1 MPESALKEMP
11 LADTLDHPHRGNP
24 VTTSTPAST
33 PSLRMNAPVLIGSAA
48 FVLIFGLAAT
58 LFAEQAGEWLAR
70 AQAWASGSV
79 GWYYLL
85 AMTLY
90 LVFVVVTALSGY
102 GRIKLGADH
111 DEPEFSYLSWAGMLF
126 AAGISITLFFF
137 CVSEPLTHFAQP
149 PKGEAGGSEAARQA
163 MQLLFLHWGLHGWGV
178 FALVAM
184 ALAYFA
190 YRHNL
195 PLALRS
201 ALYPL
206 IGKRING
213 PIGYTV
219 DAFGIIATV
228 FGLGADMGFGVLH
241 LNAGL
246 DYLFG
251 IPHDQWVQVALIVLM
266 MGAAVIVA
274 VSGVEKGV
282 RVMSDV
288 NMLLACS
295 LLLFVLFAG
304 PTQHLLNMLVQNLG
318 DYLGA
323 LPTKSFDLYAY
334 DGGTRWLGD
343 WTVFYWA
350 WWIAWAPF
358 VGLFIARIS
367 RGRTIRE
374 FVFGVLFIPLG
385 FTLAW
390 MSIFGNSALE
400 QAFNGTSDL
409 ATVAVS
415 EPSMAIYHLLES
427 YPWSRAVIA
436 VTVFISFVFFVTSAD
451 SGTVV
456 LSTLSSRGGAVDED
470 GPRWLRVFWGA
481 LTALITIGLLFAGS
495 IDALKSA
502 VVLTS
507 LPFSLILLLMMWGL
521 HKAFYLESQRQ
532 RARLHAPS
540 PVDQRSPRRRSGWR
554 QRLAQAVHFPSRDEV
569 YRFMEEQVRPA
580 MEALA
585 EQFRTRGLTVETHMD
600 PAGASLSLE
609 VVHGEEHPFL
619 YRVVMRGYFT
629 PSFAVAGLDAR
640 NRQNRRYYRAEVHL
654 AEGSQDYDLVGYSRQ
669 QVIDDMLDQ
678 YERHLQFLH
687 LVR

>member
-1 MPESALKEMP
+1 M
-11 LADTLDHPHRGNP
+11 NP
-24 VTTSTPAST
+24 
-33 PSLRMNAPVLIGSAA
+33 PVFYGAAILI
-48 FVLIFGLAAT
+48 L
-58 LFAEQAGEWLAR
+58 LFAAVVIGFPQRAGEWLLA
-70 AQAWASGSV
+70 AQTWASQTV

-90 LVFVVVTALSGY
+90 LIFVVVTALSGY
-102 GRIKLGADH
+102 GKIKLGADH

-137 CVSEPLTHFAQP
+137 CVSEPLTHFLQP
-149 PKGEAGGSEAARQA
+149 PQGEAGTQEAARQA
-163 MQLLFLHWGLHGWGV
+163 MELLFLHWGLHGWGV

-219 DAFGIIATV
+219 DCFGIIATV
-228 FGLGADMGFGVLH
+228 FGLGADMGFGVLQ
-241 LNAGL
+241 LNSGL
-246 DYLFG
+246 DYLYA
-251 IPHDQWVQVALIVLM
+251 IPHTHAVQMVLIVLM
-266 MGAAVIVA
+266 MGAAISVA
-274 VSGVEKGV
+274 VSGVDKGI
-282 RVMSDV
+282 RILSDI

-304 PTQHLLNMLVQNLG
+304 PTQHLLNTLVQNVG
-318 DYLGA
+318 DYLGH
-323 LPTKSFDLYAY
+323 LPGKSFDLYAY
-334 DGGTRWLGD
+334 GGPSDWLGS

-400 QAFNGTSDL
+400 QALGGASEL
-409 ATVAVS
+409 GRVAI
-415 EPSMAIYHLLES
+415 EQPSMALYQMLQN
-427 YPWSRAVIA
+427 YPWSRAVIT
-436 VTVFISFVFFVTSAD
+436 VTVLVSFVFFVTSAD

-456 LSTLSSRGGAVDED
+456 LSTLSAHGGSADDD
-470 GPRWLRVFWGA
+470 GPKWLRVFWGSV
-481 LTALITIGLLFAGS
+481 TALVTGGLLFAGS

-521 HKAFYLESQRQ
+521 HKAFYMESQRQ
-532 RARLHAPS
+532 RARSHSLAPLMS
-540 PVDQRSPRRRSGWR
+540 GNGKRSGGWKR
-554 QRLAQAVHFPSRDEV
+554 RLSQAVHFPSRDEV
-569 YRFMEEQVRPA
+569 YRFMNDVVRPA
-580 MEALA
+580 ISEVS
-585 EQFRTRGLTVETHMD
+585 EVFREKGLTVDAQLD
-600 PAGASLSLE
+600 PGNASLSLE
-609 VVHGEEHPFL
+609 IGHGEQHRFL
-619 YRVVMRGYFT
+619 YQVLMRGYFT
-629 PSFAVAGLDAR
+629 PSFARAGMGGLHLK
-640 NRQNRRYYRAEVHL
+640 NRRYFRAEVHL
-654 AEGSQDYDLVGYSRQ
+654 AEGSQDYDLMGYTKEQ
-669 QVIDDMLDQ
+669 IINDMLDQ

>member
-1 MPESALKEMP
+1 M
-11 LADTLDHPHRGNP
+11 NP
-24 VTTSTPAST
+24 
-33 PSLRMNAPVLIGSAA
+33 PVFYGAAILI
-48 FVLIFGLAAT
+48 L
-58 LFAEQAGEWLAR
+58 LFAAVVIGFPQRAGEWLLA
-70 AQAWASGSV
+70 AQTWASQTV

-90 LVFVVVTALSGY
+90 LIFVVVTALSGY
-102 GRIKLGADH
+102 GKIKLGADH

-137 CVSEPLTHFAQP
+137 CVSEPLTHFLQP
-149 PKGEAGGSEAARQA
+149 PQGEAGTQEAARQA
-163 MQLLFLHWGLHGWGV
+163 MELLFLHWGLHGWGV

-219 DAFGIIATV
+219 DCFGIIATV
-228 FGLGADMGFGVLH
+228 FGLGADMGFGVLQ
-241 LNAGL
+241 LNSGL
-246 DYLFG
+246 DYLYA
-251 IPHDQWVQVALIVLM
+251 IPHTHSVQMALIVLM
-266 MGAAVIVA
+266 MGAAISVA
-274 VSGVEKGV
+274 VSGVDKGI
-282 RVMSDV
+282 RILSDI

-304 PTQHLLNMLVQNLG
+304 PTQHLLNTLVQNVG
-318 DYLGA
+318 DYLGH
-323 LPTKSFDLYAY
+323 LPGKSFDLYAY
-334 DGGTRWLGD
+334 GGPSDWLGS

-400 QAFNGTSDL
+400 QALGGASEL
-409 ATVAVS
+409 GRVAI
-415 EPSMAIYHLLES
+415 EQPSMALYQMLQN
-427 YPWSRAVIA
+427 YPWSRAVIT
-436 VTVFISFVFFVTSAD
+436 VTVLVSFVFFVTSAD

-456 LSTLSSRGGAVDED
+456 LSTLSAHGGSADDD
-470 GPRWLRVFWGA
+470 GPKWLRVFWGSV
-481 LTALITIGLLFAGS
+481 TALVTGGLLFAGS

-521 HKAFYLESQRQ
+521 HKAFYMESQRQ
-532 RARLHAPS
+532 RARSHSLAPLMS
-540 PVDQRSPRRRSGWR
+540 SNGKRSGGWKR
-554 QRLAQAVHFPSRDEV
+554 RLSQAVHFPSRDEV
-569 YRFMEEQVRPA
+569 YRFMNDVVRPA
-580 MEALA
+580 ISEVSEVFREKGLA
-585 EQFRTRGLTVETHMD
+585 VDAQLD
-600 PAGASLSLE
+600 PGNASLSLE
-609 VVHGEEHPFL
+609 IGHGEQHRFL
-619 YRVVMRGYFT
+619 YQVLMRGYFT
-629 PSFAVAGLDAR
+629 PSFARAGMGGLHLK
-640 NRQNRRYYRAEVHL
+640 NRRYFRAEVHL
-654 AEGSQDYDLVGYSRQ
+654 AEGSQDYDLMGYTKEQ
-669 QVIDDMLDQ
+669 IINDMLDQ

>member
-1 MPESALKEMP
+1 MRDRFYGA
-11 LADTLDHPHRGNP
+11 AI
-24 VTTSTPAST
+24 
-33 PSLRMNAPVLIGSAA
+33 LI
-48 FVLIFGLAAT
+48 L
-58 LFAEQAGEWLAR
+58 LFAAVVIGFPQRAGEWLLA
-70 AQAWASGSV
+70 AQTWASQTV

-90 LVFVVVTALSGY
+90 LIFVVVTALSGY
-102 GRIKLGADH
+102 GKIKLGADH

-137 CVSEPLTHFAQP
+137 CVSEPLTHFLQP
-149 PKGEAGGSEAARQA
+149 PQGEAGTQEAARQA
-163 MQLLFLHWGLHGWGV
+163 MELLFLHWGLHGWGV

-219 DAFGIIATV
+219 DCFGIIATV
-228 FGLGADMGFGVLH
+228 FGLGADMGFGVLQ
-241 LNAGL
+241 LNSGL
-246 DYLFG
+246 DYLYA
-251 IPHDQWVQVALIVLM
+251 IPHTQPVQMALIVLM
-266 MGAAVIVA
+266 MGAAISVA
-274 VSGVEKGV
+274 VSGVDKGI
-282 RVMSDV
+282 RILSDI

-304 PTQHLLNMLVQNLG
+304 PTQHLLNTLVQNVG
-318 DYLGA
+318 DYLGH
-323 LPTKSFDLYAY
+323 LPGKSFDLYAY
-334 DGGTRWLGD
+334 GGPSDWLGS

-400 QAFNGTSDL
+400 QALGGASEL
-409 ATVAVS
+409 GRVAI
-415 EPSMAIYHLLES
+415 EQPSMALYQMLQN
-427 YPWSRAVIA
+427 YPWSRAVIT
-436 VTVFISFVFFVTSAD
+436 VTVLVSFVFFVTSAD

-456 LSTLSSRGGAVDED
+456 LSTLSAHGGSADDD
-470 GPRWLRVFWGA
+470 GPKWLRVFWGSV
-481 LTALITIGLLFAGS
+481 TALVTGGLLFAGS

-521 HKAFYLESQRQ
+521 HKAFYMESQRQ
-532 RARLHAPS
+532 RARSHSLAPLMS
-540 PVDQRSPRRRSGWR
+540 GNGKRSGGWKR
-554 QRLAQAVHFPSRDEV
+554 RLSQAVHFPSRDEV
-569 YRFMEEQVRPA
+569 YRFMNDVVRPA
-580 MEALA
+580 ISEVSEVFREKGLA
-585 EQFRTRGLTVETHMD
+585 VDAQLD
-600 PAGASLSLE
+600 PGNASLSLE
-609 VVHGEEHPFL
+609 IGHGEQHRFL
-619 YRVVMRGYFT
+619 YQVLMRGYFT
-629 PSFAVAGLDAR
+629 PSFARAGMGGLHLK
-640 NRQNRRYYRAEVHL
+640 NRRYFRAEVHL
-654 AEGSQDYDLVGYSRQ
+654 AEGSQDYDLMGYTKEQ
-669 QVIDDMLDQ
+669 IINDMLDQ

>member
-1 MPESALKEMP
+1 M
-11 LADTLDHPHRGNP
+11 NP
-24 VTTSTPAST
+24 
-33 PSLRMNAPVLIGSAA
+33 PVFYGAAILI
-48 FVLIFGLAAT
+48 L
-58 LFAEQAGEWLAR
+58 LFAAVVIGFPQRAGEWLLA
-70 AQAWASGSV
+70 AQTWASQTV

-90 LVFVVVTALSGY
+90 LIFVVVTALSGY
-102 GRIKLGADH
+102 GKIKLGADH

-137 CVSEPLTHFAQP
+137 CVSEPLTHFLQP
-149 PKGEAGGSEAARQA
+149 PQGEAGTQEAARQA
-163 MQLLFLHWGLHGWGV
+163 MELLFLHWGLHGWGV

-219 DAFGIIATV
+219 DCFGIIATV
-228 FGLGADMGFGVLH
+228 FGLGADMGFGVLQ
-241 LNAGL
+241 LNSGL
-246 DYLFG
+246 DYLYA
-251 IPHDQWVQVALIVLM
+251 IPHTHAVQMVLIVLM
-266 MGAAVIVA
+266 MGAAISVA
-274 VSGVEKGV
+274 VSGVDKGI
-282 RVMSDV
+282 RILSDI

-304 PTQHLLNMLVQNLG
+304 PTQHLLNTLVQNVG
-318 DYLGA
+318 DYLGH
-323 LPTKSFDLYAY
+323 LPGKSFDLYAY
-334 DGGTRWLGD
+334 GGPSDWLGS

-400 QAFNGTSDL
+400 QALGGASEL
-409 ATVAVS
+409 GRVAI
-415 EPSMAIYHLLES
+415 EQPSMALYQMLQN
-427 YPWSRAVIA
+427 YPWSRAVIT
-436 VTVFISFVFFVTSAD
+436 VTVLVSFVFFVTSAD

-456 LSTLSSRGGAVDED
+456 LSTLSAHGGSADDD
-470 GPRWLRVFWGA
+470 GPKWLRVFWGSV
-481 LTALITIGLLFAGS
+481 TALVTGGLLFAGS

-521 HKAFYLESQRQ
+521 HKAFYMESQRQ
-532 RARLHAPS
+532 RARSHSLAPLMS
-540 PVDQRSPRRRSGWR
+540 GNGKRSGGWKR
-554 QRLAQAVHFPSRDEV
+554 RLSQAVHFPSRDEV
-569 YRFMEEQVRPA
+569 YRFMNDVVRPA
-580 MEALA
+580 ISEVSEVFREKGLA
-585 EQFRTRGLTVETHMD
+585 VDAQLD
-600 PAGASLSLE
+600 PVNASLSLE
-609 VVHGEEHPFL
+609 IGHGEQHRFL
-619 YRVVMRGYFT
+619 YQVLMRGYFT
-629 PSFAVAGLDAR
+629 PSFARAGMGGLHLK
-640 NRQNRRYYRAEVHL
+640 NRRYFRAEVHL
-654 AEGSQDYDLVGYSRQ
+654 AEGSQDYDLMGYTKEQ
-669 QVIDDMLDQ
+669 IINDMLDQ

>member
-1 MPESALKEMP
+1 M
-11 LADTLDHPHRGNP
+11 NP
-24 VTTSTPAST
+24 
-33 PSLRMNAPVLIGSAA
+33 PVFYGAAILI
-48 FVLIFGLAAT
+48 L
-58 LFAEQAGEWLAR
+58 LFAAVVIGFPQRAGEWLLA
-70 AQAWASGSV
+70 AQTWASQTV

-90 LVFVVVTALSGY
+90 LIFVVVTALSGY
-102 GRIKLGADH
+102 GKIKLGADH

-137 CVSEPLTHFAQP
+137 CVSEPLTHFLQP
-149 PKGEAGGSEAARQA
+149 PQGEAGTQEAARQA
-163 MQLLFLHWGLHGWGV
+163 MELLFLHWGLHGWGV

-219 DAFGIIATV
+219 DCFGIIATV
-228 FGLGADMGFGVLH
+228 FGLGADMGFGVLQ
-241 LNAGL
+241 LNSGL
-246 DYLFG
+246 DYLYA
-251 IPHDQWVQVALIVLM
+251 IPHTHPVQMALIVLM
-266 MGAAVIVA
+266 MGAAISVA
-274 VSGVEKGV
+274 VSGVDKGI
-282 RVMSDV
+282 RILSDI

-304 PTQHLLNMLVQNLG
+304 PTQHLLNTLVQNVG
-318 DYLGA
+318 DYLGH
-323 LPTKSFDLYAY
+323 LPGKSFDLYAY
-334 DGGTRWLGD
+334 GGPSDWLGS

-400 QAFNGTSDL
+400 QALGGASEL
-409 ATVAVS
+409 GRVAI
-415 EPSMAIYHLLES
+415 EQPSMALYQILQN
-427 YPWSRAVIA
+427 YPWSRAVIT
-436 VTVFISFVFFVTSAD
+436 VTVLVSFVFFVTSAD

-456 LSTLSSRGGAVDED
+456 LSTLSAHGGSADDD
-470 GPRWLRVFWGA
+470 GPKWLRVFWGSV
-481 LTALITIGLLFAGS
+481 TALVTGGLLFAGS

-521 HKAFYLESQRQ
+521 HKAFYMESQRQ
-532 RARLHAPS
+532 RARSHSLAPLMS
-540 PVDQRSPRRRSGWR
+540 GNGKRSGGWKR
-554 QRLAQAVHFPSRDEV
+554 RLSQAVHFPSRDEV
-569 YRFMEEQVRPA
+569 YRFMNDVVRPA
-580 MEALA
+580 ISEVSEVFREKGLA
-585 EQFRTRGLTVETHMD
+585 VDAQLD
-600 PAGASLSLE
+600 PGNASLSLE
-609 VVHGEEHPFL
+609 IGHGEQHRFL
-619 YRVVMRGYFT
+619 YQVLMRGYFT
-629 PSFAVAGLDAR
+629 PSFARAGMGGLHLK
-640 NRQNRRYYRAEVHL
+640 NRRYFRAEVHL
-654 AEGSQDYDLVGYSRQ
+654 AEGSQDYDLMGYTKEQ
-669 QVIDDMLDQ
+669 IINDMLDQ

>member
-1 MPESALKEMP
+1 M
-11 LADTLDHPHRGNP
+11 NP
-24 VTTSTPAST
+24 
-33 PSLRMNAPVLIGSAA
+33 PVFYGAAILI
-48 FVLIFGLAAT
+48 L
-58 LFAEQAGEWLAR
+58 LFAAVVIGFPQRAGEWLLA
-70 AQAWASGSV
+70 AQTWASQTV

-90 LVFVVVTALSGY
+90 LIFVVVTALSGY
-102 GRIKLGADH
+102 GKIKLGADH

-137 CVSEPLTHFAQP
+137 CVSEPLTHFLQP
-149 PKGEAGGSEAARQA
+149 PQGEAGTQEAARQA
-163 MQLLFLHWGLHGWGV
+163 MELLFLHWGLHGWGV

-219 DAFGIIATV
+219 DCFGIIATV
-228 FGLGADMGFGVLH
+228 FGLGADMGFGVLQ
-241 LNAGL
+241 LNSGL
-246 DYLFG
+246 DYLYA
-251 IPHDQWVQVALIVLM
+251 IPHTQPVQMVLIVLM
-266 MGAAVIVA
+266 MGAAISVA
-274 VSGVEKGV
+274 VSGVDKGI
-282 RVMSDV
+282 RILSDI

-304 PTQHLLNMLVQNLG
+304 PTQHLLNTLVQNVG
-318 DYLGA
+318 DYLGH
-323 LPTKSFDLYAY
+323 LPGKSFDLYAY
-334 DGGTRWLGD
+334 GGPSDWLGS

-400 QAFNGTSDL
+400 QALGGASEL
-409 ATVAVS
+409 GRVAI
-415 EPSMAIYHLLES
+415 EQPSMALYQMLQN
-427 YPWSRAVIA
+427 YPWSRAVIT
-436 VTVFISFVFFVTSAD
+436 VTVLVSFVFFVTSAD

-456 LSTLSSRGGAVDED
+456 LSTLSAHGGSADDD
-470 GPRWLRVFWGA
+470 GPKWLRVFWGSV
-481 LTALITIGLLFAGS
+481 TALVTGGLLFAGS

-521 HKAFYLESQRQ
+521 HKAFYMESQRQ
-532 RARLHAPS
+532 RARSHSLAPLMS
-540 PVDQRSPRRRSGWR
+540 GNGKRSGGWKR
-554 QRLAQAVHFPSRDEV
+554 RLSQAVHFPSRDEV
-569 YRFMEEQVRPA
+569 YRFMNDVVRPA
-580 MEALA
+580 ISEVSEVFREKGLA
-585 EQFRTRGLTVETHMD
+585 VDAQLD
-600 PAGASLSLE
+600 PGNASLSLE
-609 VVHGEEHPFL
+609 IGHGEQHRFL
-619 YRVVMRGYFT
+619 YQVLMRGYFT
-629 PSFAVAGLDAR
+629 PSFARAGMGGLHLK
-640 NRQNRRYYRAEVHL
+640 NRRYFRAEVHL
-654 AEGSQDYDLVGYSRQ
+654 AEGSQDYDLMGYTKEQ
-669 QVIDDMLDQ
+669 IINDMLDQ

>member
-1 MPESALKEMP
+1 M
-11 LADTLDHPHRGNP
+11 NP
-24 VTTSTPAST
+24 
-33 PSLRMNAPVLIGSAA
+33 PVFYGAAILI
-48 FVLIFGLAAT
+48 L
-58 LFAEQAGEWLAR
+58 LFTAVVIGFPQRAGEWLLA
-70 AQAWASGSV
+70 AQTWASQTV

-90 LVFVVVTALSGY
+90 LIFVVVTALSGY
-102 GRIKLGADH
+102 GKIKLGADH

-137 CVSEPLTHFAQP
+137 CVSEPLTHFLQP
-149 PKGEAGGSEAARQA
+149 PQGEAGTQEAARQA
-163 MQLLFLHWGLHGWGV
+163 MELLFLHWGLHGWGV

-219 DAFGIIATV
+219 DCFGIIATV
-228 FGLGADMGFGVLH
+228 FGLGADMGFGVLQ
-241 LNAGL
+241 LNSGL
-246 DYLFG
+246 DYLYA
-251 IPHDQWVQVALIVLM
+251 IPHTHPVQMALIVLM
-266 MGAAVIVA
+266 MGAAISVA
-274 VSGVEKGV
+274 VSGVDKGI
-282 RVMSDV
+282 RILSDI

-304 PTQHLLNMLVQNLG
+304 PTQHLLNTLVQNVG
-318 DYLGA
+318 DYLGH
-323 LPTKSFDLYAY
+323 LPGKSFDLYAY
-334 DGGTRWLGD
+334 GGPSDWLGS

-400 QAFNGTSDL
+400 QALGGASEL
-409 ATVAVS
+409 GRVAI
-415 EPSMAIYHLLES
+415 EQPSMALYQMLQN
-427 YPWSRAVIA
+427 YPWSRAVIT
-436 VTVFISFVFFVTSAD
+436 VTVLVSFVFFVTSAD

-456 LSTLSSRGGAVDED
+456 LSTLSAHGGSADDD
-470 GPRWLRVFWGA
+470 GPKWLRVFWGSV
-481 LTALITIGLLFAGS
+481 TALVTGGLLFAGS

-521 HKAFYLESQRQ
+521 HKAFYMESQRQ
-532 RARLHAPS
+532 RARSHSLAPLMS
-540 PVDQRSPRRRSGWR
+540 GNGKRSGGWKR
-554 QRLAQAVHFPSRDEV
+554 RLSQAVHFPSRDEV
-569 YRFMEEQVRPA
+569 YRFMNDVVRPA
-580 MEALA
+580 ISEVSEVFREKGLA
-585 EQFRTRGLTVETHMD
+585 VDAQLD
-600 PAGASLSLE
+600 PGNASLSLE
-609 VVHGEEHPFL
+609 IGHGEQHRFL
-619 YRVVMRGYFT
+619 YQVLMRGYFT
-629 PSFAVAGLDAR
+629 PSFARAGMGGLHLK
-640 NRQNRRYYRAEVHL
+640 NRRYFRAEVHL
-654 AEGSQDYDLVGYSRQ
+654 AEGSQDYDLMGYTKEQ
-669 QVIDDMLDQ
+669 IINDMLDQ

>member
-1 MPESALKEMP
+1 
-11 LADTLDHPHRGNP
+11 
-24 VTTSTPAST
+24 
-33 PSLRMNAPVLIGSAA
+33 IG
-48 FVLIFGLAAT
+48 FP
-58 LFAEQAGEWLAR
+58 QRAGEWLLA
-70 AQAWASGSV
+70 AQTWASQTV

-90 LVFVVVTALSGY
+90 LIFVVVTALSGY
-102 GRIKLGADH
+102 GKIKLGADH

-137 CVSEPLTHFAQP
+137 CVSEPLTHFLQP
-149 PKGEAGGSEAARQA
+149 PQGEAGTQEAARQA
-163 MQLLFLHWGLHGWGV
+163 MELLFLHWGLHGWGV

-219 DAFGIIATV
+219 DCFGIIATV
-228 FGLGADMGFGVLH
+228 FGLGADMGFGVLQ
-241 LNAGL
+241 LNSGL
-246 DYLFG
+246 DYLYA
-251 IPHDQWVQVALIVLM
+251 IPHTHPVQMALIVLM
-266 MGAAVIVA
+266 MGAAISVA
-274 VSGVEKGV
+274 VSGVDKGI
-282 RVMSDV
+282 RILSDI

-295 LLLFVLFAG
+295 LLQFVLFAG
-304 PTQHLLNMLVQNLG
+304 PTQHLLNTLVQNVG
-318 DYLGA
+318 DYLGH
-323 LPTKSFDLYAY
+323 LPGKSFDLYAY
-334 DGGTRWLGD
+334 GGPSDWLGS

-400 QAFNGTSDL
+400 QALGGASEL
-409 ATVAVS
+409 GRVAI
-415 EPSMAIYHLLES
+415 EQPSMALYQMLQN
-427 YPWSRAVIA
+427 YPWSRAVIT
-436 VTVFISFVFFVTSAD
+436 VTVLVSFVFFVTSAD

-456 LSTLSSRGGAVDED
+456 LSTLSAHGGSADDD
-470 GPRWLRVFWGA
+470 GPKWLRVFWGSV
-481 LTALITIGLLFAGS
+481 TALVTGGLLFAGS

-521 HKAFYLESQRQ
+521 HKAFYMESQRQ
-532 RARLHAPS
+532 RARSHSLAPLMS
-540 PVDQRSPRRRSGWR
+540 GNGKRSGGWKR
-554 QRLAQAVHFPSRDEV
+554 RLSQAVHFPSRDEV
-569 YRFMEEQVRPA
+569 YRFMNDVVRPA
-580 MEALA
+580 ISEVSEVFREKGLA
-585 EQFRTRGLTVETHMD
+585 VDAQLD
-600 PAGASLSLE
+600 PGNASLSLE
-609 VVHGEEHPFL
+609 IGHGEQHRFL
-619 YRVVMRGYFT
+619 YQVLMRGYFT
-629 PSFAVAGLDAR
+629 PSFARAGMGGLHLK
-640 NRQNRRYYRAEVHL
+640 NRRYFRAEVHL
-654 AEGSQDYDLVGYSRQ
+654 AEGSQDYDLMGYTKEQ
-669 QVIDDMLDQ
+669 IINDMLDQ

>member
-1 MPESALKEMP
+1 MSAP
-11 LADTLDHPHRGNP
+11 
-24 VTTSTPAST
+24 SSAS
-33 PSLRMNAPVLIGSAA
+33 SGKVRMNPPVFYFAA
-48 FVLIFGLAAT
+48 SFILLFGLVVIAMP
-58 LFAEQAGEWLAR
+58 EQAGRWLLA
-70 AQAWASGSV
+70 AQNWAANTV
-79 GWYYLL
+79 GWYYML

-102 GRIKLGADH
+102 GKIKLGADH

-137 CVSEPLTHFAQP
+137 CVSEPLTHMLQP
-149 PKGEAGGSEAARQA
+149 PQGEAGGEAAARQA

-178 FALVAM
+178 FAFVGM

-213 PIGYTV
+213 PIGYAV
-219 DAFGIIATV
+219 DGFGIIATV

-251 IPHDQWVQVALIVLM
+251 LSHSQWVQVALITLM
-266 MGAAVIVA
+266 MGAAIIVA
-274 VSGVEKGV
+274 VAGVDKGV
-282 RVMSDV
+282 RVMSDI
-288 NMLLACS
+288 NMLLACA

-304 PTQHLLNMLVQNLG
+304 PTQHLLNTLIQNLG

-334 DGGTRWLGD
+334 DESSSWLGD
-343 WTVFYWA
+343 WTIFYWA

-374 FVFGVLFIPLG
+374 FVFGVLLIPLG

-390 MSIFGNSALE
+390 MSIFGNSAIE
-400 QAFNGTSDL
+400 QVLGHGMSALGQSALDD
-409 ATVAVS
+409 
-415 EPSMAIYHLLES
+415 PSMTLYLLLET
-427 YPWSRAVIA
+427 YPFSKTVIA

-456 LSTLSSRGGAVDED
+456 LSTLSARGGNPDED
-470 GPRWLRVFWGA
+470 GPNWLRVFWGA
-481 LTALITIGLLFAGS
+481 MTALVTSGLLFAGS
-495 IDALKSA
+495 IDSLKSA

-507 LPFSLILLLMMWGL
+507 LPFSLILLAMMWGL

-532 RARLHAPS
+532 IAQMYSLAPVS
-540 PVDQRSPRRRSGWR
+540 TSRRSSWR
-554 QRLAQAVHFPSRDEV
+554 QRLSQAVHFPSRDEV
-569 YRFMEEQVRPA
+569 YRFMDTHVRPA
-580 MEALA
+580 IA
-585 EQFRTRGLTVETHMD
+585 EVTAVFAEKGLKVSTAED
-600 PAGASLSLE
+600 PGHDSVSLE
-609 VVHGEEHPFL
+609 IGHGEERPFV
-619 YRVVMRGYFT
+619 YQVQMRGYFT
-629 PSFAVAGLDAR
+629 PSFARGGMGSHDLK
-640 NRQNRRYYRAEVHL
+640 NRRYYRAEVHL
-654 AEGSQDYDLVGYSRQ
+654 SEGSQGYDLVGYSKEQ
-669 QVIDDMLDQ
+669 IINDVLDQ
-678 YERHLQFLH
+678 YERHMQFLH

>member
-1 MPESALKEMP
+1 M
-11 LADTLDHPHRGNP
+11 
-24 VTTSTPAST
+24 V
-33 PSLRMNAPVLIGSAA
+33 IG
-48 FVLIFGLAAT
+48 FP
-58 LFAEQAGEWLAR
+58 QRAGEWLLA
-70 AQAWASGSV
+70 AQTWASQTV

-90 LVFVVVTALSGY
+90 LIFVVVTALSGY
-102 GRIKLGADH
+102 GKIKLGADH

-137 CVSEPLTHFAQP
+137 CVSEPLTHFLQP
-149 PKGEAGGSEAARQA
+149 PQGEAGTQEAARQA
-163 MQLLFLHWGLHGWGV
+163 MELLFLHWGLHGWGV

-219 DAFGIIATV
+219 DCFGIIATV
-228 FGLGADMGFGVLH
+228 FGLGADMGFGVLQ
-241 LNAGL
+241 LNSGL
-246 DYLFG
+246 DYLYA
-251 IPHDQWVQVALIVLM
+251 IPHTHAVQMVLIVLM
-266 MGAAVIVA
+266 MGAAISVA
-274 VSGVEKGV
+274 VSGVDKGI
-282 RVMSDV
+282 RILSDI

-304 PTQHLLNMLVQNLG
+304 PTQHLLNTLVQNVG
-318 DYLGA
+318 DYLGH
-323 LPTKSFDLYAY
+323 LPGKSFDLYAY
-334 DGGTRWLGD
+334 GGPSDWLGS

-400 QAFNGTSDL
+400 QALGGASEL
-409 ATVAVS
+409 GRVAI
-415 EPSMAIYHLLES
+415 EQPSMALYQMLQN
-427 YPWSRAVIA
+427 YPWSRAVIT
-436 VTVFISFVFFVTSAD
+436 VTVLVSFVFFVTSAD

-456 LSTLSSRGGAVDED
+456 LSTLSAHGGSADDD
-470 GPRWLRVFWGA
+470 GPKWLRVFWGSV
-481 LTALITIGLLFAGS
+481 TALVTGGLLFAGS

-521 HKAFYLESQRQ
+521 HKAFYMESQRQ
-532 RARLHAPS
+532 RARSHSLAPLMS
-540 PVDQRSPRRRSGWR
+540 GNGKRSGGWKR
-554 QRLAQAVHFPSRDEV
+554 RLSQAVHFPSRDEV
-569 YRFMEEQVRPA
+569 YRFMNDVVRPA
-580 MEALA
+580 ISEVSEVFREKGLA
-585 EQFRTRGLTVETHMD
+585 VDAQLD
-600 PAGASLSLE
+600 PGNASLSLE
-609 VVHGEEHPFL
+609 IGHGDQHRFL
-619 YRVVMRGYFT
+619 YQVLMRGYFT
-629 PSFAVAGLDAR
+629 PSFARAGMGGLHLK
-640 NRQNRRYYRAEVHL
+640 NRRYFRAEVHL
-654 AEGSQDYDLVGYSRQ
+654 AEGSQDYDLMGYTKEQ
-669 QVIDDMLDQ
+669 IINDMLDQ

>member
-1 MPESALKEMP
+1 M
-11 LADTLDHPHRGNP
+11 NP
-24 VTTSTPAST
+24 
-33 PSLRMNAPVLIGSAA
+33 PVFYGAAILI
-48 FVLIFGLAAT
+48 L
-58 LFAEQAGEWLAR
+58 LFAAVVIGFPQRAGEWLLA
-70 AQAWASGSV
+70 AQTWASQTV

-90 LVFVVVTALSGY
+90 LIFVVVTALSGY
-102 GRIKLGADH
+102 GKIKLGADH

-137 CVSEPLTHFAQP
+137 CVSEPLTHFLQP
-149 PKGEAGGSEAARQA
+149 PQGEAGTQEAARQA
-163 MQLLFLHWGLHGWGV
+163 MELLFLHWGLHGWGV

-219 DAFGIIATV
+219 DCFGIIATV
-228 FGLGADMGFGVLH
+228 FGLGADMGFGVLQ
-241 LNAGL
+241 LNSGL
-246 DYLFG
+246 DYLYA
-251 IPHDQWVQVALIVLM
+251 IPHTHAVQMVLIVLM
-266 MGAAVIVA
+266 RGAAISVA
-274 VSGVEKGV
+274 VSGVDKGI
-282 RVMSDV
+282 RILSDI

-304 PTQHLLNMLVQNLG
+304 PTQHLLNTLVQNVG
-318 DYLGA
+318 DYLGH
-323 LPTKSFDLYAY
+323 LPGKSFDLYAY
-334 DGGTRWLGD
+334 GGPSDWLGS

-400 QAFNGTSDL
+400 QALGGASEL
-409 ATVAVS
+409 GRVAI
-415 EPSMAIYHLLES
+415 EQPSMALYQMLQN
-427 YPWSRAVIA
+427 YPWSRAVIT
-436 VTVFISFVFFVTSAD
+436 VTVLVSFVFFVTSAD

-456 LSTLSSRGGAVDED
+456 LSTLSAHGGSADDD
-470 GPRWLRVFWGA
+470 GPKWLRVFWGSV
-481 LTALITIGLLFAGS
+481 TALVTGGLLFAGS

-521 HKAFYLESQRQ
+521 HKAFYMESQRQ
-532 RARLHAPS
+532 RARSHSLAPLMS
-540 PVDQRSPRRRSGWR
+540 GNGKRSGGWKR
-554 QRLAQAVHFPSRDEV
+554 RLSQAVHFPSRDEV
-569 YRFMEEQVRPA
+569 YRFMNDVVRPA
-580 MEALA
+580 ISEVSEVFREKGLA
-585 EQFRTRGLTVETHMD
+585 VDAQLD
-600 PAGASLSLE
+600 PGNASLSLE
-609 VVHGEEHPFL
+609 IGHGEQHRFL
-619 YRVVMRGYFT
+619 YQVLMRGYFT
-629 PSFAVAGLDAR
+629 PSFARAGMGGLHLK
-640 NRQNRRYYRAEVHL
+640 NRRYFRAEVHL
-654 AEGSQDYDLVGYSRQ
+654 AEGSQDYDLMGYTKEQ
-669 QVIDDMLDQ
+669 IINDMLDQ

>member
-1 MPESALKEMP
+1 M
-11 LADTLDHPHRGNP
+11 NP
-24 VTTSTPAST
+24 
-33 PSLRMNAPVLIGSAA
+33 PVFYGAAILI
-48 FVLIFGLAAT
+48 L
-58 LFAEQAGEWLAR
+58 LFAAVVIGFPQRAGEWLLA
-70 AQAWASGSV
+70 AQTWASQTV

-90 LVFVVVTALSGY
+90 LIFVVVTALSGY
-102 GRIKLGADH
+102 GKIKLGADH

-137 CVSEPLTHFAQP
+137 CVSEPLTHFLQP
-149 PKGEAGGSEAARQA
+149 PQGEAGTQEAARQA
-163 MQLLFLHWGLHGWGV
+163 MELLFLHWGLHGWGV

-219 DAFGIIATV
+219 DCFGIIATV
-228 FGLGADMGFGVLH
+228 FGLGADMGFGVLQ
-241 LNAGL
+241 LNSGL
-246 DYLFG
+246 DYLYA
-251 IPHDQWVQVALIVLM
+251 IPHTHPVQMALIVLM
-266 MGAAVIVA
+266 MGAAISVA
-274 VSGVEKGV
+274 VSGVDKDI
-282 RVMSDV
+282 RILSDI

-304 PTQHLLNMLVQNLG
+304 PTQHLLNTLVQNVG
-318 DYLGA
+318 DYLGH
-323 LPTKSFDLYAY
+323 LPGKSFDLYAY
-334 DGGTRWLGD
+334 GGPSDWLGS

-400 QAFNGTSDL
+400 QALGGASEL
-409 ATVAVS
+409 GRVAI
-415 EPSMAIYHLLES
+415 EQPSMALYQMLQN
-427 YPWSRAVIA
+427 YPWSRAVIT
-436 VTVFISFVFFVTSAD
+436 VTVLVSFVFFVTSAD

-456 LSTLSSRGGAVDED
+456 LSTLSAHGGSADDD
-470 GPRWLRVFWGA
+470 GPKWLRVFWGSV
-481 LTALITIGLLFAGS
+481 TALVTGGLLFAGS

-521 HKAFYLESQRQ
+521 HKAFYMESQRQ
-532 RARLHAPS
+532 RARSHSLAPLMS
-540 PVDQRSPRRRSGWR
+540 GNGKRSGGWKR
-554 QRLAQAVHFPSRDEV
+554 RLSQAVHFPSRDEV
-569 YRFMEEQVRPA
+569 YRFMNDVVRPA
-580 MEALA
+580 ISEVSEVFREKGLA
-585 EQFRTRGLTVETHMD
+585 VDAQLD
-600 PAGASLSLE
+600 PGNASLSLE
-609 VVHGEEHPFL
+609 IGHGEQHRFL
-619 YRVVMRGYFT
+619 YQVLMRGYFT
-629 PSFAVAGLDAR
+629 PSFARAGMGGLHLK
-640 NRQNRRYYRAEVHL
+640 NRRYFRAEVHL
-654 AEGSQDYDLVGYSRQ
+654 AEGSQDYDLMGYTKEQ
-669 QVIDDMLDQ
+669 IINDMLDQ

>member
-1 MPESALKEMP
+1 M
-11 LADTLDHPHRGNP
+11 NP
-24 VTTSTPAST
+24 
-33 PSLRMNAPVLIGSAA
+33 PVFYGAAILI
-48 FVLIFGLAAT
+48 L
-58 LFAEQAGEWLAR
+58 LFAAVVIGFPQRAGEWLLA
-70 AQAWASGSV
+70 AQTWASQTV

-90 LVFVVVTALSGY
+90 LIFVVVTALSGY
-102 GRIKLGADH
+102 GKIKLGADH

-137 CVSEPLTHFAQP
+137 CVSEPLTHFLQP
-149 PKGEAGGSEAARQA
+149 PQGEAGTQEAARQA
-163 MQLLFLHWGLHGWGV
+163 MELLFLHWGLHGWGV

-219 DAFGIIATV
+219 DCFGIIATV
-228 FGLGADMGFGVLH
+228 FGLGADMGFGVLQ
-241 LNAGL
+241 LNSGL
-246 DYLFG
+246 DYLYA
-251 IPHDQWVQVALIVLM
+251 IPHTHPVQMALIVLM
-266 MGAAVIVA
+266 MGAAISVA
-274 VSGVEKGV
+274 VSGVDKGI
-282 RVMSDV
+282 RILSDI

-304 PTQHLLNMLVQNLG
+304 PTQHLLNTLVQNVG
-318 DYLGA
+318 DYLGH
-323 LPTKSFDLYAY
+323 LPGKSFDLYAY
-334 DGGTRWLGD
+334 GGPSDWLGS

-400 QAFNGTSDL
+400 QALGGASEL
-409 ATVAVS
+409 GRVAI
-415 EPSMAIYHLLES
+415 EQPSMALYQMLQN
-427 YPWSRAVIA
+427 YPWSRAVIT
-436 VTVFISFVFFVTSAD
+436 VTVLVSFVFFVTSAD

-456 LSTLSSRGGAVDED
+456 LSTLSAHGGSADDD
-470 GPRWLRVFWGA
+470 GPKWLRVFWGSV
-481 LTALITIGLLFAGS
+481 TALVTGGLLFAGS

-521 HKAFYLESQRQ
+521 HKAFYMESQRQ
-532 RARLHAPS
+532 RARSHSLAPLMS
-540 PVDQRSPRRRSGWR
+540 GNGKRSGGWKR
-554 QRLAQAVHFPSRDEV
+554 RLSQAVHFPSRDEV
-569 YRFMEEQVRPA
+569 YRFMNDVVRPA
-580 MEALA
+580 ISEVSEVFREKGLA
-585 EQFRTRGLTVETHMD
+585 VDAQLD
-600 PAGASLSLE
+600 PGNASLSLE
-609 VVHGEEHPFL
+609 IGHGEQHRFL
-619 YRVVMRGYFT
+619 YQVLMRGYFT
-629 PSFAVAGLDAR
+629 PSFARAGMGGLHLK
-640 NRQNRRYYRAEVHL
+640 NRRYFRAEVHL
-654 AEGSQDYDLVGYSRQ
+654 AEGSQDYDLMGYTKEQ
-669 QVIDDMLDQ
+669 IINDMLDQ
-678 YERHLQFLH
+678 YQRHLQFLH

>member
-1 MPESALKEMP
+1 MTDAQSPSA
-11 LADTLDHPHRGNP
+11 
-24 VTTSTPAST
+24 TTSTHT
-33 PSLRMNAPVLIGSAA
+33 PIRMNPPVFYGAAILI
-48 FVLIFGLAAT
+48 L
-58 LFAEQAGEWLAR
+58 LFAAVVIGFPQRAGEWLLA
-70 AQAWASGSV
+70 AQTWASQTV

-90 LVFVVVTALSGY
+90 LIFVVVTALSGY
-102 GRIKLGADH
+102 GKIKLGADH

-137 CVSEPLTHFAQP
+137 CVSEPLTHFLQP
-149 PKGEAGGSEAARQA
+149 PQGEAGTQEAARQA
-163 MQLLFLHWGLHGWGV
+163 MELLFLHWGLHGWGV

-219 DAFGIIATV
+219 DCFGIIATV
-228 FGLGADMGFGVLH
+228 FGLGADMGFGVLQ
-241 LNAGL
+241 LNSGL
-246 DYLFG
+246 DYLYA
-251 IPHDQWVQVALIVLM
+251 IPHTHAVQMVLIVLM
-266 MGAAVIVA
+266 MGAAISVA
-274 VSGVEKGV
+274 VSGVDKGI
-282 RVMSDV
+282 RILSDI

-304 PTQHLLNMLVQNLG
+304 PTQHLLNTLVQNVG
-318 DYLGA
+318 DYLGH
-323 LPTKSFDLYAY
+323 LPGKSFDLYAY
-334 DGGTRWLGD
+334 GGPSDWLGS

-400 QAFNGTSDL
+400 QALGGASEL
-409 ATVAVS
+409 GRVAI
-415 EPSMAIYHLLES
+415 EQPSMALYQMLQN
-427 YPWSRAVIA
+427 YPWSRAVIT
-436 VTVFISFVFFVTSAD
+436 VTVLVSFVFFVTSAD

-456 LSTLSSRGGAVDED
+456 LSTLSAHGGSADDD
-470 GPRWLRVFWGA
+470 GPKWLRVFWGSV
-481 LTALITIGLLFAGS
+481 TALVTGGLLFAGS

-532 RARLHAPS
+532 RARTHSLAPLMS
-540 PVDQRSPRRRSGWR
+540 GNGKRSGGWKR
-554 QRLAQAVHFPSRDEV
+554 RLSQAVHFPSRDEV
-569 YRFMEEQVRPA
+569 YRFMNDVVRPA
-580 MEALA
+580 ISEVSEVFREKGLA
-585 EQFRTRGLTVETHMD
+585 VDAQLD
-600 PAGASLSLE
+600 PANASLSLE
-609 VVHGEEHPFL
+609 IGHGEQHRFL
-619 YRVVMRGYFT
+619 YQVLMRGYFT
-629 PSFAVAGLDAR
+629 PSFARAGMGGLHLK
-640 NRQNRRYYRAEVHL
+640 NRRYFRAEVHL
-654 AEGSQDYDLVGYSRQ
+654 AEGSQDYDLMGYTKEQ
-669 QVIDDMLDQ
+669 IINDMLDQ

>member
-1 MPESALKEMP
+1 M
-11 LADTLDHPHRGNP
+11 NP
-24 VTTSTPAST
+24 
-33 PSLRMNAPVLIGSAA
+33 PVFYGAAILI
-48 FVLIFGLAAT
+48 L
-58 LFAEQAGEWLAR
+58 LFAAVVIGFPQRAGEWLLA
-70 AQAWASGSV
+70 AQTWASQTV

-90 LVFVVVTALSGY
+90 LIFVVVTALSGY
-102 GRIKLGADH
+102 GKIKLGADH

-137 CVSEPLTHFAQP
+137 CVSEPLTHFLQP
-149 PKGEAGGSEAARQA
+149 PQGEAGTQEAARQA
-163 MQLLFLHWGLHGWGV
+163 MELLFLHWGLHGWGV

-219 DAFGIIATV
+219 DCFGIIATV
-228 FGLGADMGFGVLH
+228 FGLGADMGFGVLQ
-241 LNAGL
+241 LNSGL
-246 DYLFG
+246 DYLYA
-251 IPHDQWVQVALIVLM
+251 IPHTHAVQMVLIVLM
-266 MGAAVIVA
+266 MGAAISVA
-274 VSGVEKGV
+274 VSGVDKGI
-282 RVMSDV
+282 RILSDI

-304 PTQHLLNMLVQNLG
+304 PTQHLLNTLVQNVG
-318 DYLGA
+318 DYLGH
-323 LPTKSFDLYAY
+323 LPGKSFDLYAY
-334 DGGTRWLGD
+334 GGPSDWLGS

-400 QAFNGTSDL
+400 QALGGASEL
-409 ATVAVS
+409 GRVAI
-415 EPSMAIYHLLES
+415 EQPSMALYQMLQN
-427 YPWSRAVIA
+427 YPWSRAVIT
-436 VTVFISFVFFVTSAD
+436 VTVLVSFVFFVTSAD

-456 LSTLSSRGGAVDED
+456 LSTLSAHGGSADDD
-470 GPRWLRVFWGA
+470 GPKWLRLFWGSV
-481 LTALITIGLLFAGS
+481 TALVTGGLLFAGS

-521 HKAFYLESQRQ
+521 HKAFYMESQRQ
-532 RARLHAPS
+532 RARSHSLAPLMS
-540 PVDQRSPRRRSGWR
+540 GNGKRSGGWKR
-554 QRLAQAVHFPSRDEV
+554 RLSQAVHFPSRDEV
-569 YRFMEEQVRPA
+569 YRFMNDVVRPA
-580 MEALA
+580 ISEVSEVFREKGLA
-585 EQFRTRGLTVETHMD
+585 VDAQLD
-600 PAGASLSLE
+600 PGNASLSLE
-609 VVHGEEHPFL
+609 IGHGEQHRFL
-619 YRVVMRGYFT
+619 YQVLMRGYFT
-629 PSFAVAGLDAR
+629 PSFARAGMGGLHLK
-640 NRQNRRYYRAEVHL
+640 NRRYFRAEVHL
-654 AEGSQDYDLVGYSRQ
+654 AEGSQDYDLMGYTKEQ
-669 QVIDDMLDQ
+669 IINDMLDQ

>member
-1 MPESALKEMP
+1 M
-11 LADTLDHPHRGNP
+11 NP
-24 VTTSTPAST
+24 
-33 PSLRMNAPVLIGSAA
+33 PVFYGAAILI
-48 FVLIFGLAAT
+48 L
-58 LFAEQAGEWLAR
+58 LFAAVVIGFPQRAGEWLLA
-70 AQAWASGSV
+70 AQTWASQTV

-90 LVFVVVTALSGY
+90 LIFVVVTALSGY
-102 GRIKLGADH
+102 GKIKLGADH

-137 CVSEPLTHFAQP
+137 CVSEPLTHFLQP
-149 PKGEAGGSEAARQA
+149 PQGEAGTQEAARQA
-163 MQLLFLHWGLHGWGV
+163 MELLFLHWGLHGWGV

-219 DAFGIIATV
+219 DCFGIIATV
-228 FGLGADMGFGVLH
+228 FGLGADMGFGVLQ
-241 LNAGL
+241 LNSGL
-246 DYLFG
+246 DYLYA
-251 IPHDQWVQVALIVLM
+251 IPHTHAVQMVLIVLM
-266 MGAAVIVA
+266 MGAAISVA
-274 VSGVEKGV
+274 VSGVDKGI
-282 RVMSDV
+282 RILSDI

-304 PTQHLLNMLVQNLG
+304 PTQHLLNTLVQNVG
-318 DYLGA
+318 DYLGH
-323 LPTKSFDLYAY
+323 LPGKSFDLYAY
-334 DGGTRWLGD
+334 GGPSDWLGS
-343 WTVFYWA
+343 WTVFYWV

-400 QAFNGTSDL
+400 QALGG
-409 ATVAVS
+409 AS
-415 EPSMAIYHLLES
+415 ELGRAAIEQPSMALYQMLQN
-427 YPWSRAVIA
+427 YPWSRAVIT
-436 VTVFISFVFFVTSAD
+436 VTVLVSFVFFVTSAD

-456 LSTLSSRGGAVDED
+456 LSTLSAHGGSADDD
-470 GPRWLRVFWGA
+470 GPKWLRVFWGSV
-481 LTALITIGLLFAGS
+481 TALVTGGLLFAGS

-521 HKAFYLESQRQ
+521 HKAFYMESQRQ
-532 RARLHAPS
+532 RARSHSLAPLMS
-540 PVDQRSPRRRSGWR
+540 GNGKRSGGWKR
-554 QRLAQAVHFPSRDEV
+554 RLSQAVHFPSRDEV
-569 YRFMEEQVRPA
+569 YRFMNDVVRPA
-580 MEALA
+580 ISEVSEVFREKGLA
-585 EQFRTRGLTVETHMD
+585 VDAQLD
-600 PAGASLSLE
+600 PGNASLSLE
-609 VVHGEEHPFL
+609 IGHGEQHRFL
-619 YRVVMRGYFT
+619 YQVLMRGYFT
-629 PSFAVAGLDAR
+629 PSFARAGMGGLHLK
-640 NRQNRRYYRAEVHL
+640 NRRYFRAEVHL
-654 AEGSQDYDLVGYSRQ
+654 AEGSQDYDLMGYTKEQ
-669 QVIDDMLDQ
+669 IINDMLDQ

>member
-1 MPESALKEMP
+1 MVSV
-11 LADTLDHPHRGNP
+11 R
-24 VTTSTPAST
+24 
-33 PSLRMNAPVLIGSAA
+33 
-48 FVLIFGLAAT
+48 FVLGPDPPVFYGAAILIL
-58 LFAEQAGEWLAR
+58 LFAAVVIGFPQRAGEWLLA
-70 AQAWASGSV
+70 AQTWASQTV

-90 LVFVVVTALSGY
+90 LIFVVVTALSGY
-102 GRIKLGADH
+102 GKIKLGADH

-137 CVSEPLTHFAQP
+137 CVSEPLTHFLQP
-149 PKGEAGGSEAARQA
+149 PQGEAGTQEAARQA
-163 MQLLFLHWGLHGWGV
+163 MELLFLHWGLHGWGV

-219 DAFGIIATV
+219 DCFGIIATV
-228 FGLGADMGFGVLH
+228 FGLGADMGFGVLQ
-241 LNAGL
+241 LNSGL
-246 DYLFG
+246 DYLYA
-251 IPHDQWVQVALIVLM
+251 IPHTHPVQMALIVLM
-266 MGAAVIVA
+266 MGAAISVA
-274 VSGVEKGV
+274 VSGVDKGI
-282 RVMSDV
+282 RILSDI

-304 PTQHLLNMLVQNLG
+304 PTQHLLNTLVQNVG
-318 DYLGA
+318 DYLGH
-323 LPTKSFDLYAY
+323 LPGKSFDLYAY
-334 DGGTRWLGD
+334 GGPSDWLGS

-400 QAFNGTSDL
+400 QALGGASEL
-409 ATVAVS
+409 GRVAI
-415 EPSMAIYHLLES
+415 EQPSMALYQMLQN
-427 YPWSRAVIA
+427 YPWSRAVIT
-436 VTVFISFVFFVTSAD
+436 VTVLVSFVFFVTSAD

-456 LSTLSSRGGAVDED
+456 LSTLSAHGGSADDD
-470 GPRWLRVFWGA
+470 GPKWLRVFWGSV
-481 LTALITIGLLFAGS
+481 TALVTGGLLFAGS

-521 HKAFYLESQRQ
+521 HKAFYMESQRQ
-532 RARLHAPS
+532 RARSHSLAPLMS
-540 PVDQRSPRRRSGWR
+540 GNGKRSGGWKR
-554 QRLAQAVHFPSRDEV
+554 RLSQAVHFPSRDEV
-569 YRFMEEQVRPA
+569 YRFMNDVVRPA
-580 MEALA
+580 ISEVSEVFREKGLA
-585 EQFRTRGLTVETHMD
+585 VDAQLD
-600 PAGASLSLE
+600 PGNASLSLE
-609 VVHGEEHPFL
+609 IGHGEQHRFL
-619 YRVVMRGYFT
+619 YQVLMRGYFT
-629 PSFAVAGLDAR
+629 PSFARAGMGGLHLK
-640 NRQNRRYYRAEVHL
+640 NRRYFRAEVHL
-654 AEGSQDYDLVGYSRQ
+654 AEGSQDYDLMGYTKEQ
-669 QVIDDMLDQ
+669 IINDMLDQ

>member
-1 MPESALKEMP
+1 M
-11 LADTLDHPHRGNP
+11 NP
-24 VTTSTPAST
+24 
-33 PSLRMNAPVLIGSAA
+33 PVFYGAAILI
-48 FVLIFGLAAT
+48 L
-58 LFAEQAGEWLAR
+58 LFAAVVIGFPQRAGEWLLA
-70 AQAWASGSV
+70 AQTWASQTV

-90 LVFVVVTALSGY
+90 LIFVVVTALSGY
-102 GRIKLGADH
+102 GKIKLGADH

-137 CVSEPLTHFAQP
+137 CVSEPLTHFLQP
-149 PKGEAGGSEAARQA
+149 PQGEAGTQEAARQA
-163 MQLLFLHWGLHGWGV
+163 MELLFLHWGLHGWGV

-219 DAFGIIATV
+219 DCFGIIATV
-228 FGLGADMGFGVLH
+228 FGLGADMGFGVLQ
-241 LNAGL
+241 LNSGL
-246 DYLFG
+246 DYLYA
-251 IPHDQWVQVALIVLM
+251 IPHTHAVQLVLIVLM
-266 MGAAVIVA
+266 MGAAISVA
-274 VSGVEKGV
+274 VSGVDKGI
-282 RVMSDV
+282 RILSDI

-304 PTQHLLNMLVQNLG
+304 PTQHLLNTLVQNVG
-318 DYLGA
+318 DYLGH
-323 LPTKSFDLYAY
+323 LPGKSFDLYAY
-334 DGGTRWLGD
+334 GGPSDWLGS

-400 QAFNGTSDL
+400 QALSGASEL
-409 ATVAVS
+409 GRVAI
-415 EPSMAIYHLLES
+415 EQPSMALYQMLQN
-427 YPWSRAVIA
+427 YPWSRAVIT
-436 VTVFISFVFFVTSAD
+436 VTVLVSFVFFVTSAD

-456 LSTLSSRGGAVDED
+456 LSTLSAHGGSADDD
-470 GPRWLRVFWGA
+470 GPKWLRVFWGSV
-481 LTALITIGLLFAGS
+481 TALVTGGLLFAGS

-521 HKAFYLESQRQ
+521 HKAFYMESQRQ
-532 RARLHAPS
+532 RARSHSLAPLMS
-540 PVDQRSPRRRSGWR
+540 GNGKRSGGWKR
-554 QRLAQAVHFPSRDEV
+554 RLSQAVHFPSRDEV
-569 YRFMEEQVRPA
+569 YRFMNDVVRPA
-580 MEALA
+580 ISEVSEVFREKGLA
-585 EQFRTRGLTVETHMD
+585 VDAQLD
-600 PAGASLSLE
+600 PGNASLSLE
-609 VVHGEEHPFL
+609 IGHGEQHRFL
-619 YRVVMRGYFT
+619 YQVLMRGYFT
-629 PSFAVAGLDAR
+629 PSFARAGMGGLHLK
-640 NRQNRRYYRAEVHL
+640 NRRYFRAEVHL
-654 AEGSQDYDLVGYSRQ
+654 AEGSQDYDLMGYTKEQ
-669 QVIDDMLDQ
+669 IINDMLDQ

>member
-1 MPESALKEMP
+1 M
-11 LADTLDHPHRGNP
+11 NP
-24 VTTSTPAST
+24 
-33 PSLRMNAPVLIGSAA
+33 PVFYGAAILI
-48 FVLIFGLAAT
+48 L
-58 LFAEQAGEWLAR
+58 LFAAVVIGFPQRAGEWLLA
-70 AQAWASGSV
+70 AQTWASQTV

-90 LVFVVVTALSGY
+90 LIFVVVTALSGY
-102 GRIKLGADH
+102 GKIKLGADH

-137 CVSEPLTHFAQP
+137 CVSEPLTHFLQP
-149 PKGEAGGSEAARQA
+149 PQGEAGTQEAARQA
-163 MQLLFLHWGLHGWGV
+163 MELLLLHWGLHGWGV

-219 DAFGIIATV
+219 DCFGIIATV
-228 FGLGADMGFGVLH
+228 FGLGADMGFGVLQ
-241 LNAGL
+241 LNSGL
-246 DYLFG
+246 DYLYA
-251 IPHDQWVQVALIVLM
+251 IPHTHPVQMALIVLM
-266 MGAAVIVA
+266 MGAAISVA
-274 VSGVEKGV
+274 VSGVDKGI
-282 RVMSDV
+282 RILSDI

-304 PTQHLLNMLVQNLG
+304 PTQHLLNTLVQNVG
-318 DYLGA
+318 DYLGH
-323 LPTKSFDLYAY
+323 LPGKSFDLYAY
-334 DGGTRWLGD
+334 GGPSDWLGS

-400 QAFNGTSDL
+400 QALGGASEL
-409 ATVAVS
+409 GRVAI
-415 EPSMAIYHLLES
+415 EQPSMALYQMLQN
-427 YPWSRAVIA
+427 YPWSRAVIT
-436 VTVFISFVFFVTSAD
+436 VTVLVSFVFFVTSAD

-456 LSTLSSRGGAVDED
+456 LSTLSAHGGSADDD
-470 GPRWLRVFWGA
+470 GPKWLRVFWGSV
-481 LTALITIGLLFAGS
+481 TALVTGGLLFAGS

-521 HKAFYLESQRQ
+521 HKAFYMESQRQ
-532 RARLHAPS
+532 RARSHSLAPLMS
-540 PVDQRSPRRRSGWR
+540 GNGKRSGGWKR
-554 QRLAQAVHFPSRDEV
+554 RLSQAVHFPSRDEV
-569 YRFMEEQVRPA
+569 YRFMNDVVRPA
-580 MEALA
+580 ISEVSEVFREKGLA
-585 EQFRTRGLTVETHMD
+585 VDAQLD
-600 PAGASLSLE
+600 PGNASLSLE
-609 VVHGEEHPFL
+609 IGHGEQHRFL
-619 YRVVMRGYFT
+619 YQVLMRGYFT
-629 PSFAVAGLDAR
+629 PSFARAGMGGLHLK
-640 NRQNRRYYRAEVHL
+640 NRRYFRAEVHL
-654 AEGSQDYDLVGYSRQ
+654 AEGSQDYDLMGYTKEQ
-669 QVIDDMLDQ
+669 IINDMLDQ

>member
-1 MPESALKEMP
+1 M
-11 LADTLDHPHRGNP
+11 NP
-24 VTTSTPAST
+24 
-33 PSLRMNAPVLIGSAA
+33 PVFYGAAILI
-48 FVLIFGLAAT
+48 L
-58 LFAEQAGEWLAR
+58 LFAAVVIGFPQRAGEWLLA
-70 AQAWASGSV
+70 AQTWASQTV

-90 LVFVVVTALSGY
+90 LIFVVVTALSGY
-102 GRIKLGADH
+102 GKIKLGADH
-111 DEPEFSYLSWAGMLF
+111 DEPEFSYLSWAGILF

-137 CVSEPLTHFAQP
+137 CVSEPLTHFLQP
-149 PKGEAGGSEAARQA
+149 PQGEAGTQEAARQA
-163 MQLLFLHWGLHGWGV
+163 MELLFLHWGLHGWGV

-219 DAFGIIATV
+219 DCFGIIATV
-228 FGLGADMGFGVLH
+228 FGLGADMGFGVLQ
-241 LNAGL
+241 LNSGL
-246 DYLFG
+246 DYLYA
-251 IPHDQWVQVALIVLM
+251 IPHTHAVQMVLIVLM
-266 MGAAVIVA
+266 MGAAISVA
-274 VSGVEKGV
+274 VSGVDKGI
-282 RVMSDV
+282 RILSDI

-304 PTQHLLNMLVQNLG
+304 PTQHLLNTLVQNVG
-318 DYLGA
+318 DYLGH
-323 LPTKSFDLYAY
+323 LPGKSFDLYAY
-334 DGGTRWLGD
+334 GGPSDWLGS

-400 QAFNGTSDL
+400 QALGGASEL
-409 ATVAVS
+409 GRVAI
-415 EPSMAIYHLLES
+415 EQPSMALYQMLQN
-427 YPWSRAVIA
+427 YPWSRAVIT
-436 VTVFISFVFFVTSAD
+436 VTVLVSFVFFVTSAD

-456 LSTLSSRGGAVDED
+456 LSTLSAHGGSADDD
-470 GPRWLRVFWGA
+470 GPKWLRVFWGSV
-481 LTALITIGLLFAGS
+481 TALVTGGLLFAGS

-521 HKAFYLESQRQ
+521 HKAFYMESQRQ
-532 RARLHAPS
+532 RARSHSLAPLMS
-540 PVDQRSPRRRSGWR
+540 GNGKRSGGWKR
-554 QRLAQAVHFPSRDEV
+554 RLSQAVHFPSRDEV
-569 YRFMEEQVRPA
+569 YRFMNDVVRPA
-580 MEALA
+580 ISEVSEVFREKGLA
-585 EQFRTRGLTVETHMD
+585 VDAQLD
-600 PAGASLSLE
+600 PGNASLSLE
-609 VVHGEEHPFL
+609 IGHGEQHRFL
-619 YRVVMRGYFT
+619 YQVLMRGYFT
-629 PSFAVAGLDAR
+629 PSFARAGMGGLHLK
-640 NRQNRRYYRAEVHL
+640 NRRYFRAEVHL
-654 AEGSQDYDLVGYSRQ
+654 AEGSQDYDLMGYTKEQ
-669 QVIDDMLDQ
+669 IINDMLDQ

>member
-1 MPESALKEMP
+1 IL
-11 LADTLDHPHRGNP
+11 
-24 VTTSTPAST
+24 
-33 PSLRMNAPVLIGSAA
+33 
-48 FVLIFGLAAT
+48 
-58 LFAEQAGEWLAR
+58 LFAAVVIGFPQRAGEWLLA
-70 AQAWASGSV
+70 AQTWASQTV

-90 LVFVVVTALSGY
+90 LIFVVVTALSGY
-102 GRIKLGADH
+102 GKIKLGADH

-137 CVSEPLTHFAQP
+137 CVSEPLTHFLQP
-149 PKGEAGGSEAARQA
+149 PQGEAGTQEAARQA
-163 MQLLFLHWGLHGWGV
+163 MELLFLHWGLHGWGV

-219 DAFGIIATV
+219 DCFGIIATV
-228 FGLGADMGFGVLH
+228 FGLGADMGFGVLQ
-241 LNAGL
+241 LNSGL
-246 DYLFG
+246 DYLYT
-251 IPHDQWVQVALIVLM
+251 IPHTHPVQMALIVLM
-266 MGAAVIVA
+266 MGAAISVA
-274 VSGVEKGV
+274 VSGVDKGI
-282 RVMSDV
+282 RILSDI

-304 PTQHLLNMLVQNLG
+304 PTQHLLNTLVQNVG
-318 DYLGA
+318 DYLGH
-323 LPTKSFDLYAY
+323 LPGKSFDLYAY
-334 DGGTRWLGD
+334 GGPSDWLGS

-400 QAFNGTSDL
+400 QALGGASEL
-409 ATVAVS
+409 GRVAI
-415 EPSMAIYHLLES
+415 EQPSMALYQMLQN
-427 YPWSRAVIA
+427 YPWSRAVIT
-436 VTVFISFVFFVTSAD
+436 VTVLVSFVFFVTSAD

-456 LSTLSSRGGAVDED
+456 LSTLSAHGGSADDD
-470 GPRWLRVFWGA
+470 GPKWLRVFWGSV
-481 LTALITIGLLFAGS
+481 TALVTGGLLFAGS

-521 HKAFYLESQRQ
+521 HKAFYMESQRQ
-532 RARLHAPS
+532 RARSHSLAPLMS
-540 PVDQRSPRRRSGWR
+540 GNGKRSGGWKR
-554 QRLAQAVHFPSRDEV
+554 RLSQAVHFPSRDEV
-569 YRFMEEQVRPA
+569 YRFMNDVVRPA
-580 MEALA
+580 ISEVSEVFREKGLA
-585 EQFRTRGLTVETHMD
+585 VDAQLD
-600 PAGASLSLE
+600 PGNASLSLE
-609 VVHGEEHPFL
+609 IGHGEQHRFL
-619 YRVVMRGYFT
+619 YQVLMRGYFT
-629 PSFAVAGLDAR
+629 PSFARAGMGGLHLK
-640 NRQNRRYYRAEVHL
+640 NRRYFRAEVHL
-654 AEGSQDYDLVGYSRQ
+654 AEGSQDYDLMGYTKEQ
-669 QVIDDMLDQ
+669 IINDMLDQ

>member
-1 MPESALKEMP
+1 
-11 LADTLDHPHRGNP
+11 
-24 VTTSTPAST
+24 V
-33 PSLRMNAPVLIGSAA
+33 IG
-48 FVLIFGLAAT
+48 FP
-58 LFAEQAGEWLAR
+58 QRAGEWLLA
-70 AQAWASGSV
+70 AQTWASQTV

-90 LVFVVVTALSGY
+90 LIFVVVTALSGY
-102 GRIKLGADH
+102 GKIKLGADH

-137 CVSEPLTHFAQP
+137 CVSEPLTHFLQP
-149 PKGEAGGSEAARQA
+149 PQGEAGTQEAARQA
-163 MQLLFLHWGLHGWGV
+163 MELLFLHWGLHGWGV

-219 DAFGIIATV
+219 DCFGIIATV
-228 FGLGADMGFGVLH
+228 FGLGADMGFGVLQ
-241 LNAGL
+241 LNSGL
-246 DYLFG
+246 DYLYA
-251 IPHDQWVQVALIVLM
+251 IPHTHAVQMVLIVLM
-266 MGAAVIVA
+266 MGAAISVA
-274 VSGVEKGV
+274 VSGVDKGI
-282 RVMSDV
+282 RILSDI

-304 PTQHLLNMLVQNLG
+304 PTQHLLNTLVQNVG
-318 DYLGA
+318 DYLGH
-323 LPTKSFDLYAY
+323 LPGKSFDLYAY
-334 DGGTRWLGD
+334 GGPSDWLGS

-400 QAFNGTSDL
+400 QALGGASEL
-409 ATVAVS
+409 GRVAI
-415 EPSMAIYHLLES
+415 EQPSMALYQMLQN
-427 YPWSRAVIA
+427 YPWSRAVIT
-436 VTVFISFVFFVTSAD
+436 VTVLVSFVFFVTSAD

-456 LSTLSSRGGAVDED
+456 LSTLSAHGGSADDD
-470 GPRWLRVFWGA
+470 GPKWLRVFWGSV
-481 LTALITIGLLFAGS
+481 TALVTGGLLFAGS

-521 HKAFYLESQRQ
+521 HKAFYMESQRQ
-532 RARLHAPS
+532 RARSHSLAPLMS
-540 PVDQRSPRRRSGWR
+540 GNGKRSGGWKR
-554 QRLAQAVHFPSRDEV
+554 RLSQAVHFPSRDEV
-569 YRFMEEQVRPA
+569 YRFMNDVVRPA
-580 MEALA
+580 ISEVSEVFREKGLA
-585 EQFRTRGLTVETHMD
+585 VDAQLD
-600 PAGASLSLE
+600 PGNASLSLE
-609 VVHGEEHPFL
+609 IGHGEQHRFL
-619 YRVVMRGYFT
+619 YQVLMRGYFT
-629 PSFAVAGLDAR
+629 PSFARAGMGGLHLK
-640 NRQNRRYYRAEVHL
+640 NRRYFRAEVHL
-654 AEGSQDYDLVGYSRQ
+654 AEGSQDYDLMGYTKEQ
-669 QVIDDMLDQ
+669 IINDMLDQ

>member
-1 MPESALKEMP
+1 MTDAQSPSAP
-11 LADTLDHPHRGNP
+11 
-24 VTTSTPAST
+24 TPI
-33 PSLRMNAPVLIGSAA
+33 RMNPPVFYGAAILI
-48 FVLIFGLAAT
+48 L
-58 LFAEQAGEWLAR
+58 LFAAVVIGFPQRAGEWLLA
-70 AQAWASGSV
+70 AQTWASQTV

-90 LVFVVVTALSGY
+90 LIFVVVTALSGY
-102 GRIKLGADH
+102 GKIKLGADH

-137 CVSEPLTHFAQP
+137 CVSEPLTHFLQP
-149 PKGEAGGSEAARQA
+149 PQGEAGTQEAARQA
-163 MQLLFLHWGLHGWGV
+163 MELLFLHWGLHGWGV

-219 DAFGIIATV
+219 DCFGIIATV
-228 FGLGADMGFGVLH
+228 FGLGADMGFGVLQ
-241 LNAGL
+241 LNSGL
-246 DYLFG
+246 DYLYA
-251 IPHDQWVQVALIVLM
+251 IPHTHPVQMALIVLM
-266 MGAAVIVA
+266 MGAAISVA
-274 VSGVEKGV
+274 VSGVDKGI
-282 RVMSDV
+282 RILSDI

-304 PTQHLLNMLVQNLG
+304 PTQHLLNTLVQNVG
-318 DYLGA
+318 DYLGH
-323 LPTKSFDLYAY
+323 LPGKSFDLYAY
-334 DGGTRWLGD
+334 GGPSDWLGS

-400 QAFNGTSDL
+400 QALGGASEL
-409 ATVAVS
+409 GRVAI
-415 EPSMAIYHLLES
+415 EQPSMALYQMLQN
-427 YPWSRAVIA
+427 YPWSRAVIT
-436 VTVFISFVFFVTSAD
+436 VTVLVSFVFFVTSAD

-456 LSTLSSRGGAVDED
+456 LSTLSAHGGSADDD
-470 GPRWLRVFWGA
+470 GPKWLRVFWGSV
-481 LTALITIGLLFAGS
+481 TALVTGGLLFAGS

-521 HKAFYLESQRQ
+521 HKAFYMESQRQ
-532 RARLHAPS
+532 RARSHSLAPLMS
-540 PVDQRSPRRRSGWR
+540 GNGKRSGGWKR
-554 QRLAQAVHFPSRDEV
+554 RLSQAVHFPSRDEV
-569 YRFMEEQVRPA
+569 YRFMNDVVRPA
-580 MEALA
+580 ISEVSEVFREKGLA
-585 EQFRTRGLTVETHMD
+585 VDAQLD
-600 PAGASLSLE
+600 PGNASLSLE
-609 VVHGEEHPFL
+609 IGHGEQHRFL
-619 YRVVMRGYFT
+619 YQVLMRGYFT
-629 PSFAVAGLDAR
+629 PSFARAGMGGLHLK
-640 NRQNRRYYRAEVHL
+640 NRRYFRAEVHL
-654 AEGSQDYDLVGYSRQ
+654 AEGSQDYDLMGYTKEQ
-669 QVIDDMLDQ
+669 IINDMLDQ

>member
-1 MPESALKEMP
+1 P
-11 LADTLDHPHRGNP
+11 
-24 VTTSTPAST
+24 STPT
-33 PSLRMNAPVLIGSAA
+33 PIRMNPPVFYGAAILI
-48 FVLIFGLAAT
+48 L
-58 LFAEQAGEWLAR
+58 LFAAVVIGFPQRAGEWLLA
-70 AQAWASGSV
+70 AQTWASQTV

-90 LVFVVVTALSGY
+90 LIFVVVTALSGY
-102 GRIKLGADH
+102 GKIKLGADH

-137 CVSEPLTHFAQP
+137 CVSEPLTHFLQP
-149 PKGEAGGSEAARQA
+149 PQGEAGTQEAARQA
-163 MQLLFLHWGLHGWGV
+163 MELLFLHWGLHGWGV

-219 DAFGIIATV
+219 DCFGIIATV
-228 FGLGADMGFGVLH
+228 FGLGADMGFGVLQ
-241 LNAGL
+241 LNSGL
-246 DYLFG
+246 DYLYA
-251 IPHDQWVQVALIVLM
+251 IPHTHPVQMALIVLM
-266 MGAAVIVA
+266 MGAAISVA
-274 VSGVEKGV
+274 VSGVDKGI
-282 RVMSDV
+282 RILSDI

-304 PTQHLLNMLVQNLG
+304 PTQHLLNTLVQNVG
-318 DYLGA
+318 DYLGH
-323 LPTKSFDLYAY
+323 LPGKSFDLYAY
-334 DGGTRWLGD
+334 GGPSDWLGS

-400 QAFNGTSDL
+400 QALGGASEL
-409 ATVAVS
+409 GRVAI
-415 EPSMAIYHLLES
+415 EQPSMALYQMLQN
-427 YPWSRAVIA
+427 YPWSRAVIT
-436 VTVFISFVFFVTSAD
+436 VTVLVSFVFFVTSAD

-456 LSTLSSRGGAVDED
+456 LSTLSAHGGSADDD
-470 GPRWLRVFWGA
+470 GPKWLRVFWGSV
-481 LTALITIGLLFAGS
+481 TALVTGGLLFAGS

-521 HKAFYLESQRQ
+521 HKAFYMESQRQ
-532 RARLHAPS
+532 RARSHSLAPLMS
-540 PVDQRSPRRRSGWR
+540 GNGKRSGGWKR
-554 QRLAQAVHFPSRDEV
+554 RLSQAVHFPSRDEV
-569 YRFMEEQVRPA
+569 YRFMNDVVRPA
-580 MEALA
+580 ISEVSEVFREKGLA
-585 EQFRTRGLTVETHMD
+585 VDAQLD
-600 PAGASLSLE
+600 PGNASLSLE
-609 VVHGEEHPFL
+609 IGHGEQHRFL
-619 YRVVMRGYFT
+619 YQVLMRGYFT
-629 PSFAVAGLDAR
+629 PSFARAGMGGLHLK
-640 NRQNRRYYRAEVHL
+640 NRRYFRAEVHL
-654 AEGSQDYDLVGYSRQ
+654 AEGSQDYDLMGYTKEQ
-669 QVIDDMLDQ
+669 IINDMLDQ

>member
-1 MPESALKEMP
+1 M
-11 LADTLDHPHRGNP
+11 NP
-24 VTTSTPAST
+24 
-33 PSLRMNAPVLIGSAA
+33 PVFYGAAILI
-48 FVLIFGLAAT
+48 L
-58 LFAEQAGEWLAR
+58 LFAAVVIGFPQRAGEWLLA
-70 AQAWASGSV
+70 AQTWASQTV

-90 LVFVVVTALSGY
+90 LIFVVVTALSGY
-102 GRIKLGADH
+102 GKIKLGADH

-137 CVSEPLTHFAQP
+137 CVSEPLTHFLQP
-149 PKGEAGGSEAARQA
+149 PQGEAGTQEAARQA
-163 MQLLFLHWGLHGWGV
+163 MELLFLHWGLHGWGV

-219 DAFGIIATV
+219 DCFGIIATV
-228 FGLGADMGFGVLH
+228 FGLGADMGFGVLQ
-241 LNAGL
+241 LNSGL
-246 DYLFG
+246 DYLYA
-251 IPHDQWVQVALIVLM
+251 IPHTHAVQMVLIVLM
-266 MGAAVIVA
+266 MGAAISVA
-274 VSGVEKGV
+274 VSGVDKGI
-282 RVMSDV
+282 RILSDI

-304 PTQHLLNMLVQNLG
+304 PTQHLLNTLVQNVG
-318 DYLGA
+318 DYLGH
-323 LPTKSFDLYAY
+323 LPGKSFDLYAY
-334 DGGTRWLGD
+334 GGPSDWLGS

-400 QAFNGTSDL
+400 QALGGASEL
-409 ATVAVS
+409 GRVAI
-415 EPSMAIYHLLES
+415 EQPSMALYQMLQN
-427 YPWSRAVIA
+427 YPWSRAVIT
-436 VTVFISFVFFVTSAD
+436 VTVLVSFVFFVTSAD

-456 LSTLSSRGGAVDED
+456 LSTLSAHGGSADDD
-470 GPRWLRVFWGA
+470 GPKWLRVFWGSV
-481 LTALITIGLLFAGS
+481 TALVTGGLLFAGS

-521 HKAFYLESQRQ
+521 HKAFYMESQRQ
-532 RARLHAPS
+532 RARSHSLAPLMS
-540 PVDQRSPRRRSGWR
+540 GNGKRSGGWKR
-554 QRLAQAVHFPSRDEV
+554 RLSQAVHFPSRDEV
-569 YRFMEEQVRPA
+569 YRFMNDVVRPA
-580 MEALA
+580 ISEVSEVFREKGLA
-585 EQFRTRGLTVETHMD
+585 VDAQLD
-600 PAGASLSLE
+600 PGNASLSLE
-609 VVHGEEHPFL
+609 IGHGEQHRFL
-619 YRVVMRGYFT
+619 YQVLMRGYFT
-629 PSFAVAGLDAR
+629 PSFARAGMGGLHLK
-640 NRQNRRYYRAEVHL
+640 NRRYFRAEVHL
-654 AEGSQDYDLVGYSRQ
+654 AEGSQDYDLMGYTKEQ
-669 QVIDDMLDQ
+669 IINDMLDQ
-678 YERHLQFLH
+678 YEGHLQFLH

>member
-1 MPESALKEMP
+1 GA
-11 LADTLDHPHRGNP
+11 AI
-24 VTTSTPAST
+24 
-33 PSLRMNAPVLIGSAA
+33 LI
-48 FVLIFGLAAT
+48 L
-58 LFAEQAGEWLAR
+58 LFAAVVIGFPQRAGEWLLA
-70 AQAWASGSV
+70 AQTWASQTV

-90 LVFVVVTALSGY
+90 LIFVVVTALSGY
-102 GRIKLGADH
+102 GKIKLGADH

-137 CVSEPLTHFAQP
+137 CVSEPLTHFLQP
-149 PKGEAGGSEAARQA
+149 PQGEAGTQEAARQA
-163 MQLLFLHWGLHGWGV
+163 MELLFLHWGLHGWGV

-219 DAFGIIATV
+219 DCFGIIATV
-228 FGLGADMGFGVLH
+228 FGLGADMGFGVLQ
-241 LNAGL
+241 LNSGL
-246 DYLFG
+246 DYLYA
-251 IPHDQWVQVALIVLM
+251 IPHTHAVQMVLIVLM
-266 MGAAVIVA
+266 MGAAISVA
-274 VSGVEKGV
+274 VSGVDKGI
-282 RVMSDV
+282 RILSDI

-304 PTQHLLNMLVQNLG
+304 PTQHLLNTLVQNVG
-318 DYLGA
+318 DYLGH
-323 LPTKSFDLYAY
+323 LPGKSFDLYAY
-334 DGGTRWLGD
+334 GGPSDWLGS

-400 QAFNGTSDL
+400 QALGGASEL
-409 ATVAVS
+409 GRVAI
-415 EPSMAIYHLLES
+415 EQPSMALYQMLQN
-427 YPWSRAVIA
+427 YPWSRAVIT
-436 VTVFISFVFFVTSAD
+436 VTVLVSFVFFVTSAD

-456 LSTLSSRGGAVDED
+456 LSTLSAHGGSADDD
-470 GPRWLRVFWGA
+470 GPKWLRVFWGSV
-481 LTALITIGLLFAGS
+481 TALVTGGLLFAGS

-532 RARLHAPS
+532 RARTHSLAPLMS
-540 PVDQRSPRRRSGWR
+540 GNGKRSGGWKR
-554 QRLAQAVHFPSRDEV
+554 RLSQAVHFPSRDEV
-569 YRFMEEQVRPA
+569 YRFMNDVVRPA
-580 MEALA
+580 ISEVSEVFREKGLA
-585 EQFRTRGLTVETHMD
+585 VDAQLD
-600 PAGASLSLE
+600 PANASLSLE
-609 VVHGEEHPFL
+609 IGHGEQHRFL
-619 YRVVMRGYFT
+619 YQVLMRGYFT
-629 PSFAVAGLDAR
+629 PSFARAGMGGLHLK
-640 NRQNRRYYRAEVHL
+640 NRRYFRAEVHL
-654 AEGSQDYDLVGYSRQ
+654 AEGSQDYDLMGYTKEQ
-669 QVIDDMLDQ
+669 IINDMLDQ

>member
-1 MPESALKEMP
+1 
-11 LADTLDHPHRGNP
+11 
-24 VTTSTPAST
+24 
-33 PSLRMNAPVLIGSAA
+33 MNAPSRIRMNPPV
-48 FVLIFGLAAT
+48 FYFAAT
-58 LFAEQAGEWLAR
+58 FILLFALTVIANPQAAGEWLLA
-70 AQAWASGSV
+70 AQNWAAHTV
-79 GWYYLL
+79 GWYYML

-102 GRIKLGADH
+102 GKIKLGADH

-137 CVSEPLTHFAQP
+137 CVSEPLTHLMQP
-149 PKGEAGGSEAARQA
+149 PQGEAGTVEAGRQA
-163 MQLLFLHWGLHGWGV
+163 MQVLFLHWGLHGWGV
-178 FALVAM
+178 FAFVGM

-213 PIGYTV
+213 PIGYAV
-219 DAFGIIATV
+219 DGFGIIATV

-241 LNAGL
+241 LNSGL

-251 IPHDQWVQVALIVLM
+251 IAHTQWIQVALIALM
-266 MGAAVIVA
+266 MGAAVMVA
-274 VSGVEKGV
+274 VAGVEKGV
-282 RVMSDV
+282 RVMSDI
-288 NMLLACS
+288 NLFLACA

-304 PTQHLLNMLVQNLG
+304 PTQHLFNTLIQNLG
-318 DYLGA
+318 DYLA
-323 LPTKSFDLYAY
+323 VLPRKSFDVYAY
-334 DGGTRWLGD
+334 NQSNDWLGN

-374 FVFGVLFIPLG
+374 FVFGVLLIPLG

-390 MSIFGNSALE
+390 MSIFGNSALT
-400 QAFNGTSDL
+400 QVLDHGMTAL
-409 ATVAVS
+409 ADSAI
-415 EPSMAIYHLLES
+415 ENPSMTLYLLLET
-427 YPWSRAVIA
+427 YPWSKVVIA

-456 LSTLSSRGGAVDED
+456 LSTLSAKGGSTDED
-470 GPRWLRVFWGA
+470 GPNWLRVFWGVM
-481 LTALITIGLLFAGS
+481 TALVTSGLLFAGS
-495 IDALKSA
+495 IDSLKSA

-507 LPFSLILLLMMWGL
+507 LPFSVILLAMMWGL

-532 RARLHAPS
+532 IAQMHSLAPFAS
-540 PVDQRSPRRRSGWR
+540 SRRGKGGWR
-554 QRLAQAVHFPSRDEV
+554 QRLSQAVHFPSRDEV
-569 YRFMEEQVRPA
+569 YRFMDDVVRPA
-580 MEALA
+580 IA
-585 EQFRTRGLTVETHMD
+585 EVTEVYAEKGLSVITQED
-600 PAGASLSLE
+600 PSHDNVSLKIG
-609 VVHGEEHPFL
+609 HGEEQPFL
-619 YRVVMRGYFT
+619 YQVQMRGYFT
-629 PSFAVAGLDAR
+629 PSFALAGLGT
-640 NRQNRRYYRAEVHL
+640 QELKNRRYYRAEVHL
-654 AEGSQDYDLVGYSRQ
+654 AEGSQDYDLMGYSKEQ
-669 QVIDDMLDQ
+669 IINDILDQ
-678 YERHLQFLH
+678 YERHLQYLH

>member
-1 MPESALKEMP
+1 M
-11 LADTLDHPHRGNP
+11 NP
-24 VTTSTPAST
+24 
-33 PSLRMNAPVLIGSAA
+33 PVFYGAAILI
-48 FVLIFGLAAT
+48 L
-58 LFAEQAGEWLAR
+58 LFAAVVIGFPQRAGEWLLA
-70 AQAWASGSV
+70 AQTWASQTV

-90 LVFVVVTALSGY
+90 LIFVVVTALSGY
-102 GRIKLGADH
+102 GKIKLGADH

-137 CVSEPLTHFAQP
+137 CVSEPLTHFLQP
-149 PKGEAGGSEAARQA
+149 PQGEAGTQEAARQA
-163 MQLLFLHWGLHGWGV
+163 MELLFLHWGLHGWGV

-219 DAFGIIATV
+219 DCFGIIATV
-228 FGLGADMGFGVLH
+228 FGLGADMGFGVLQ
-241 LNAGL
+241 LNSGL
-246 DYLFG
+246 DYLYA
-251 IPHDQWVQVALIVLM
+251 IPHTHPVQMALIVLM
-266 MGAAVIVA
+266 MGAAISVA
-274 VSGVEKGV
+274 VSGVDKGI
-282 RVMSDV
+282 RILSDI

-304 PTQHLLNMLVQNLG
+304 PTQHLLNTLVQNVG
-318 DYLGA
+318 DYLGH
-323 LPTKSFDLYAY
+323 LPGKSFDLYAY
-334 DGGTRWLGD
+334 GGPSDWLGS

-367 RGRTIRE
+367 RDRTIRE

-400 QAFNGTSDL
+400 QALGGASEL
-409 ATVAVS
+409 GRVAI
-415 EPSMAIYHLLES
+415 EQPSMALYQMLQN
-427 YPWSRAVIA
+427 YPWSRAVIT
-436 VTVFISFVFFVTSAD
+436 VTVLVSFVFFVTSAD

-456 LSTLSSRGGAVDED
+456 LSTLSAHGGSADDD
-470 GPRWLRVFWGA
+470 GPKWLRVFWGSV
-481 LTALITIGLLFAGS
+481 TALVTGGLLFAGS

-521 HKAFYLESQRQ
+521 HKAFYMESQRQ
-532 RARLHAPS
+532 RARSHSLAPLMS
-540 PVDQRSPRRRSGWR
+540 GNGKRSGGWKR
-554 QRLAQAVHFPSRDEV
+554 RLSQAVHFPSRDEV
-569 YRFMEEQVRPA
+569 YRFMNDVVRPA
-580 MEALA
+580 ISEVSEVFREKGLA
-585 EQFRTRGLTVETHMD
+585 VDAQLD
-600 PAGASLSLE
+600 PGNASLSLE
-609 VVHGEEHPFL
+609 IGHGEQHRFL
-619 YRVVMRGYFT
+619 YQVLMRGYFT
-629 PSFAVAGLDAR
+629 PSFARAGMGGLHLK
-640 NRQNRRYYRAEVHL
+640 NRRYFRAEVHL
-654 AEGSQDYDLVGYSRQ
+654 AEGSQDYDLMGYTKEQ
-669 QVIDDMLDQ
+669 IINDMLDQ

>member
-1 MPESALKEMP
+1 M
-11 LADTLDHPHRGNP
+11 NP
-24 VTTSTPAST
+24 
-33 PSLRMNAPVLIGSAA
+33 PVFYGAAILI
-48 FVLIFGLAAT
+48 L
-58 LFAEQAGEWLAR
+58 LFAAVVIGFPQRAGEWLLA
-70 AQAWASGSV
+70 AQTWASQTV

-90 LVFVVVTALSGY
+90 LIFVVVTALSGY
-102 GRIKLGADH
+102 GKIKLGADH

-137 CVSEPLTHFAQP
+137 CVSEPLTHFLQP
-149 PKGEAGGSEAARQA
+149 PQGEAGTQEAARQA
-163 MQLLFLHWGLHGWGV
+163 MELLFLHWGLHGWGV

-219 DAFGIIATV
+219 DCFGIIATV
-228 FGLGADMGFGVLH
+228 FGLGADMGFGVLQ
-241 LNAGL
+241 LNSGL
-246 DYLFG
+246 DYLYA
-251 IPHDQWVQVALIVLM
+251 IPHTHPVQMALIVLM
-266 MGAAVIVA
+266 MGAAISVA
-274 VSGVEKGV
+274 VSGVDKGI
-282 RVMSDV
+282 RILSDI

-304 PTQHLLNMLVQNLG
+304 PTQHLLNTLVQNVG
-318 DYLGA
+318 DYLGH
-323 LPTKSFDLYAY
+323 LPGKSFDLYAY
-334 DGGTRWLGD
+334 GGPSDWLGS

-400 QAFNGTSDL
+400 QALGG
-409 ATVAVS
+409 AS
-415 EPSMAIYHLLES
+415 ELGREAIEQPSMALYQMLQN
-427 YPWSRAVIA
+427 YPWSRAVIT
-436 VTVFISFVFFVTSAD
+436 VTVLVSFVFFVTSAD

-456 LSTLSSRGGAVDED
+456 LSTLSAHGGSADDD
-470 GPRWLRVFWGA
+470 GPKWLRVFWGSV
-481 LTALITIGLLFAGS
+481 TALVTGGLLFAGS

-521 HKAFYLESQRQ
+521 HKAFYMESQRQ
-532 RARLHAPS
+532 RARSHSLAPLMS
-540 PVDQRSPRRRSGWR
+540 GNGKRSGGWKR
-554 QRLAQAVHFPSRDEV
+554 RLSQAVHFPSRDEV
-569 YRFMEEQVRPA
+569 YRFMNDVVRPA
-580 MEALA
+580 ISEVSEVFREKGLA
-585 EQFRTRGLTVETHMD
+585 VDAQLD
-600 PAGASLSLE
+600 PGNASLSLE
-609 VVHGEEHPFL
+609 IGHGEQHRFL
-619 YRVVMRGYFT
+619 YQVLMRGYFT
-629 PSFAVAGLDAR
+629 PSFARAGMGGLHLK
-640 NRQNRRYYRAEVHL
+640 NRRYFRAEVHL
-654 AEGSQDYDLVGYSRQ
+654 AEGSQDYDLMGYTKEQ
-669 QVIDDMLDQ
+669 IINDMLDQ

>member
-1 MPESALKEMP
+1 M
-11 LADTLDHPHRGNP
+11 NP
-24 VTTSTPAST
+24 
-33 PSLRMNAPVLIGSAA
+33 PVFYGAAILI
-48 FVLIFGLAAT
+48 L
-58 LFAEQAGEWLAR
+58 LFAAVVIGLPQRAGEWLLA
-70 AQAWASGSV
+70 AQTWASQTV

-90 LVFVVVTALSGY
+90 LIFVVVTALSGY
-102 GRIKLGADH
+102 GKIKLGADH

-137 CVSEPLTHFAQP
+137 CVSEPLTHFLQP
-149 PKGEAGGSEAARQA
+149 PQGEAGTQEAARQA
-163 MQLLFLHWGLHGWGV
+163 MELLFLHWGLHGWGV

-219 DAFGIIATV
+219 DCFGIIATV
-228 FGLGADMGFGVLH
+228 FGLGADMGFGVLQ
-241 LNAGL
+241 LNSGL
-246 DYLFG
+246 DYLYA
-251 IPHDQWVQVALIVLM
+251 IPHTHPVQMALIVLM
-266 MGAAVIVA
+266 MGAAISVA
-274 VSGVEKGV
+274 VSGVDKGI
-282 RVMSDV
+282 RILSDI

-304 PTQHLLNMLVQNLG
+304 PTQHLLNTLVQNVG
-318 DYLGA
+318 DYLGH
-323 LPTKSFDLYAY
+323 LPGKSFDLYAY
-334 DGGTRWLGD
+334 GGPSDWLGS

-400 QAFNGTSDL
+400 QALGGASEL
-409 ATVAVS
+409 GRVAI
-415 EPSMAIYHLLES
+415 EQPSMALYQMLQN
-427 YPWSRAVIA
+427 YPWSRAVIT
-436 VTVFISFVFFVTSAD
+436 VTVLVSFVFFVTSAD

-456 LSTLSSRGGAVDED
+456 LSTLSAHGGSADDD
-470 GPRWLRVFWGA
+470 GPKWLRVFWGSV
-481 LTALITIGLLFAGS
+481 TALVTGGLLFAGS

-521 HKAFYLESQRQ
+521 HKAFYMESQRQ
-532 RARLHAPS
+532 RARSHSLAPLMS
-540 PVDQRSPRRRSGWR
+540 GNGKRSGGWKR
-554 QRLAQAVHFPSRDEV
+554 RLSQAVHFPSRDEV
-569 YRFMEEQVRPA
+569 YRFMNDVVRPA
-580 MEALA
+580 ISEVSEVFREKGLA
-585 EQFRTRGLTVETHMD
+585 VDAQLD
-600 PAGASLSLE
+600 PGNASLSLE
-609 VVHGEEHPFL
+609 IGHGEQHRFL
-619 YRVVMRGYFT
+619 YQVLMRGYFT
-629 PSFAVAGLDAR
+629 PSFARAGMGGLHLK
-640 NRQNRRYYRAEVHL
+640 NRRYFRAEVHL
-654 AEGSQDYDLVGYSRQ
+654 AEGSQDYNLMGYTKEQ
-669 QVIDDMLDQ
+669 IINDMLDQ

>member
-1 MPESALKEMP
+1 M
-11 LADTLDHPHRGNP
+11 NP
-24 VTTSTPAST
+24 
-33 PSLRMNAPVLIGSAA
+33 PVFYGAAILI
-48 FVLIFGLAAT
+48 L
-58 LFAEQAGEWLAR
+58 LFAAVVIGFPQRAGEWLLA
-70 AQAWASGSV
+70 AQTWASQTV

-90 LVFVVVTALSGY
+90 LIFVVVTALSGY
-102 GRIKLGADH
+102 GKIKLGADH

-137 CVSEPLTHFAQP
+137 CVSEPLTHFLQP
-149 PKGEAGGSEAARQA
+149 PQGEAGTQEAARQA
-163 MQLLFLHWGLHGWGV
+163 MELLFLHWGLHGWGV

-219 DAFGIIATV
+219 DCFGIIATV
-228 FGLGADMGFGVLH
+228 FGLGADMGFGVLQ
-241 LNAGL
+241 LNSGL
-246 DYLFG
+246 DYLYA
-251 IPHDQWVQVALIVLM
+251 IPHTHPVQMALIVLM
-266 MGAAVIVA
+266 MGAAISVA
-274 VSGVEKGV
+274 VSGVDKGI
-282 RVMSDV
+282 RILSDI

-304 PTQHLLNMLVQNLG
+304 PTQHLLNTLVQNVG
-318 DYLGA
+318 DYLGH
-323 LPTKSFDLYAY
+323 LPGKSFDLYAY
-334 DGGTRWLGD
+334 GGPSDWLGS

-400 QAFNGTSDL
+400 QALGGASEL
-409 ATVAVS
+409 GRVAI
-415 EPSMAIYHLLES
+415 EQPSMALYQMLQN
-427 YPWSRAVIA
+427 YPWSRAVIT
-436 VTVFISFVFFVTSAD
+436 VTVLVSFVFFVTSAD

-456 LSTLSSRGGAVDED
+456 LSTLSAHGGSADDD
-470 GPRWLRVFWGA
+470 GPKWLRVFWGSV
-481 LTALITIGLLFAGS
+481 TALVTGGLLFAGS

-521 HKAFYLESQRQ
+521 HKAFYMESQRQ
-532 RARLHAPS
+532 RARSHPLAPLMS
-540 PVDQRSPRRRSGWR
+540 GNGKRSGGWKR
-554 QRLAQAVHFPSRDEV
+554 RLSQAVHFPSRDEV
-569 YRFMEEQVRPA
+569 YRFMNDVVRPA
-580 MEALA
+580 ISEVSEVFREKGLA
-585 EQFRTRGLTVETHMD
+585 VDAQLD
-600 PAGASLSLE
+600 PGNASLSLE
-609 VVHGEEHPFL
+609 IGHGEQHRFL
-619 YRVVMRGYFT
+619 YQVLMRGYFT
-629 PSFAVAGLDAR
+629 PSFARAGMGGLHLK
-640 NRQNRRYYRAEVHL
+640 NRRYFRAEVHL
-654 AEGSQDYDLVGYSRQ
+654 AEGSQDYDLMGYTKEQ
-669 QVIDDMLDQ
+669 IINDMLDQ